1 MASDS
6 VVAEISETVSCISWA
21 PGKDLLIA
29 GSWDSSVYLYDIPEQ
44 ASYVFFFFSFILH
57 LIRWQWTTRTPHALD
72 PLASA
77 RDCCRL
83 PILQ

>member
-44 ASYVFFFFSFILH
+44 ASYVFFFFFFYSSSYSVAVDNTH
-57 LIRWQWTTRTPHALD
+57 ATRAR
-72 PLASA
+72 SA
-77 RDCCRL
+77 GERA
-83 PILQ
+83 